1 MNPPSDTADA
11 ASQPPKERSESPSE
25 ELEPLTKRE
34 ILEAYDLLAGQLAS
48 NYCGG

>member
-11 ASQPPKERSESPSE
+11 ASKPPKQPSE
-25 ELEPLTKRE
+25 PPTEELVPLTKRE
-34 ILEAYDLLAGQLAS
+34 ILEAYDLLACQLAS